1 MNGLNKHDELSYQL
15 PDSRKVVVRDIT
27 SHYFGGYYNVRLQA
41 AAEVKLV
48 EEMFECRE
56 RFEDA
61 LKRLGAVL
69 RFERTLEKMAV
80 RMDEVDAARQ
90 ELIGTFQ
97 DNVLPYLSR
106 PDFFKRYA
114 NTAYEKSLKRKTVL
128 FAGKCS

>member
-1 MNGLNKHDELSYQL
+1 MSGLNKHDELNYQL
-15 PDSRKVVVRDIT
+15 PDSREVVVSDIT

-41 AAEVKLV
+41 FAEVALA
-48 EEMFECRE
+48 EEMFDSRE

-61 LKRLGAVL
+61 VKRLGAVL

-80 RMDEVDAARQ
+80 RMDEVDTARH

-97 DNVLPYLSR
+97 NNVLPYLSR

-114 NTAYEKSLKRKTVL
+114 NTEYEKSLKRKTVL
-128 FAGKCS
+128 FGGKRS